1 MTVIEIVVGLIITAI
16 YVGLVKILVEE
27 IRDSVKEINA
37 IKENN
42 KDRAKIGWSTDNS
55 YKKEYVNIVIYSVLF
70 VACVACLF
78 TIGVYVF

>member
-1 MTVIEIVVGLIITAI
+1 MTVIEIVVGLIITVI

-27 IRDSVKEINA
+27 IKDTIKEINA

-55 YKKEYVNIVIYSVLF
+55 YKKEYVNIVVYSVLL
-70 VACVACLF
+70 VVCVVCLF
-78 TIGVYVF
+78 IIGVYVF

>member
-27 IRDSVKEINA
+27 IKDTIKEINA

-55 YKKEYVNIVIYSVLF
+55 YKKEYVNIVVYSVLL
-70 VACVACLF
+70 VVCVVCLF
-78 TIGVYVF
+78 VIGVYVF